1 MLRELVSQLIQRFA
15 KGGVTD
21 VHFVPDEQMA
31 RVICRTADGLKE
43 QEAIPFSQ
51 YSSIVSHIR
60 YESNLKEQ
68 NERIPQSG
76 VYPVDQSGMRVS
88 ILPSRHG
95 DAMSWRFYRA
105 VVSSEIASTLLNPIE
120 DLEWLQQ
127 QSHGC
132 IIISGTTGAGKTT
145 MLYSLMASME
155 GKRIISVEDPVECT
169 VPGVLQLELNEKAGF
184 DATRCFEE
192 ILRADP
198 DWIAFGE
205 VRTAEAARLS
215 INAALSGHVVVF
227 TLHAGTVNE
236 VLLRLKS
243 LGISEE
249 ELAVCKKI
257 IHLYREEGHV
267 HCTVENLTRTANVA
281 F

>member
-1 MLRELVSQLIQRFA
+1 MRELVSQLIHRFA
-15 KGGVTD
+15 DDDVTD
-21 VHFVPDEQMA
+21 VHFVPDEQQA
-31 RVICRTADGLKE
+31 RVICRTGDGLKE

-51 YSSIVSHIR
+51 YSSLVSHIR

-76 VYPVDQSGMRVS
+76 VYPIEKSGMRVA

-105 VVSSEIASTLLNPIE
+105 VVSHEVASTLLDPFT
-120 DLEWLQQ
+120 DMEWLRN

-132 IIISGTTGAGKTT
+132 VIISGTTGAGKTT

-169 VPGVLQLELNEKAGF
+169 VPGILQLELNEKAGF

-215 INAALSGHVVVF
+215 INAALSGHVVLF
-227 TLHAGTVNE
+227 TLHAGTVDE
-236 VLLRLKS
+236 VFLRLKS

-249 ELAVCKKI
+249 ELTVCKKV
-257 IHLYREEGHV
+257 IHLYREEGDV
-267 HCTVENLTRTANVA
+267 RCIVENLARIAHVG

>member
-1 MLRELVSQLIQRFA
+1 MREEISQLIRQFEVVGA
-15 KGGVTD
+15 TD
-21 VHFVPDEQMA
+21 VHFIPGDRLAQI
-31 RVICRTADGLKE
+31 ICRTSEGLAE
-43 QEAIPFSQ
+43 QSPIAVEHYRAL
-51 YSSIVSHIR
+51 VSHIR

-76 VYPVDQSGMRVS
+76 LYPFQESGMRVS
-88 ILPSRHG
+88 ILPSRYG

-105 VVSSEIASTLLNPIE
+105 VVSSEIAVRLLDPTL
-120 DLEWLQQ
+120 DLEWMKQQ
-127 QSHGC
+127 THGC

-169 VPGVLQLELNEKAGF
+169 VPGILQLELNDKAGF

-205 VRTAEAARLS
+205 VRTAEAARLT
-215 INAALSGHVVVF
+215 INAALSGHVVLF
-227 TLHAGTVNE
+227 TLHAGSIE
-236 VLLRLKS
+236 EALLRLKT
-243 LGISEE
+243 LGITGE
-249 ELAVCKKI
+249 ELSVCKKI
-257 IHLYREEGHV
+257 VHLYREEGTV
-267 HCTVENLTRTANVA
+267 RCIVENLQSAVNA
-281 F
+281 GS